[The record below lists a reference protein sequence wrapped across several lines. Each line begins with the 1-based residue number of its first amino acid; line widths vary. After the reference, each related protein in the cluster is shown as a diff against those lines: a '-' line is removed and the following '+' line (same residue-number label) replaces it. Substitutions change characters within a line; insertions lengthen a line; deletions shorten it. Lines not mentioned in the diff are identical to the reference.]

1 MLLNSHISETIQL
14 ISFKP
19 EKKNLQGHYN
29 LLVDF

>member
-19 EKKNLQGHYN
+19 EKILQGHYK
-29 LLVDF
+29 LLFDF